1 MPTMNVSLPQALA
14 DFVDK
19 EVTVGDYG
27 SASEVVREGLRLLR
41 REKALE
47 REKLDILR
55 REVAV
60 GVEQAKSGKFSKRS
74 VSDIA
79 AAVTRERC
87 R

>member
-41 REKALE
+41 REKAME
-47 REKLDILR
+47 REKLDILK
-55 REVAV
+55 REIAI
-60 GVEQAKSGKFSKRS
+60 GVDQAKSGRLSKRS
-74 VSDIA
+74 ISDIA
-79 AAVTRERC
+79 AAAGRERH